1 MLVCIGNISIGF
13 HVAGFARSQ
22 LVLILGAWVFAQAL
36 LDVYG
41 YTESP
46 ATSSSSQE
54 PVSTAQAAD
63 NTHPKDKPELA
74 MRSPDEG
81 SSQQPVSTAQ
91 ADAST
96 PEGKS
101 ESAMRSPEDDVLVDK
116 GFIAQSSVSKEAKA
130 AAHEVLV
137 RVLETGPSSLE
148 PVKEAVGA
156 LRALASGAVQQS
168 TLCLNKAWLQ
178 VCLSVYVVG
187 EHTLP
192 TGVVQYSIFCLEMLW
207 LQVRYSSPHYAS
219 TCLPASSVC
228 IWQPIQFQCQR
239 FRGKLSSPMLEDKQH
254 TLLP

>member
-1 MLVCIGNISIGF
+1 MCQFALETSLSGLIP
-13 HVAGFARSQ
+13 AGFARSQ
-22 LVLILGAWVFAQAL
+22 LALILGAWVFAQAL

-54 PVSTAQAAD
+54 PVSTVKAAD
-63 NTHPKDKPELA
+63 NTDPEDKPELA
-74 MRSPDEG
+74 MRSPNEG

-101 ESAMRSPEDDVLVDK
+101 ESAVRSPEDDVLVDK

-130 AAHEVLV
+130 AAREVLV

-156 LRALASGAVQQS
+156 LRALASGAVQHS
-168 TLCLNKAWLQ
+168 A
-178 VCLSVYVVG
+178 
-187 EHTLP
+187 
-192 TGVVQYSIFCLEMLW
+192 FCLRMPW
-207 LQVRYSSPHYAS
+207 
-219 TCLPASSVC
+219 
-228 IWQPIQFQCQR
+228 F
-239 FRGKLSSPMLEDKQH
+239 
-254 TLLP
+254 